1 MRRFRQRVVR
11 CGQGSGINFAPCAC
25 MASLSYHSQHSATF
39 CVVCKLNTH
48 SATFCVVC
56 KLNTHSVT
64 FTTMVNVKANRIAM
78 FVFLALSVATQ
89 LLAAGVGAGVG
100 WNANLQA
107 PALSPR
113 YDPSAGG
120 TPPQWFFALPSQIAG
135 RTGAG
140 ALSATALFPLLL
152 IAIIIFYAGVKGK
165 QVSSG
170 NAIKSSFPE
179 AALWTTVGVSLV
191 CMVTNFATVPSVI
204 PDLTGGSLGFD
215 PALVEAPVSY
225 GISATNVV
233 LSLGALGM
241 TIAALVKQ

>member
-1 MRRFRQRVVR
+1 
-11 CGQGSGINFAPCAC
+11 
-25 MASLSYHSQHSATF
+25 
-39 CVVCKLNTH
+39 
-48 SATFCVVC
+48 
-56 KLNTHSVT
+56 
-64 FTTMVNVKANRIAM
+64 MVNVKANRIAM
-78 FVFLALSVATQ
+78 FVFLALSVAIQ

-100 WNANLQA
+100 WNTSLQA

-113 YDPSAGG
+113 YDPSAPGN

-170 NAIKSSFPE
+170 NAIKSGFPE

-233 LSLGALGM
+233 LSLGALGV